1 MIFGAGDTGEMI
13 VRDMKNHARM
23 YNCRPVGFFGL
34 VKNLTADGHYTSR
47 VACSNDWAT
56 RANSALADFP
66 ACSVPEH

>member
-1 MIFGAGDTGEMI
+1 MTAAQHTLSAKPPALETDPGLP
-13 VRDMKNHARM
+13 VR
-23 YNCRPVGFFGL
+23 FFGL